1 MYTSDE
7 NELGA
12 LAERIA
18 HARILREHHVWEAVR
33 GLSIDVRGGRCDG
46 PWRFVELMEA
56 DAMLDAV
63 MLLTTLPEEG
73 RSIASIRNAGGRWT
87 CTVRCPPGAGRKT
100 AGTARAEH
108 ADLAAA
114 ILTSFILSH
123 VRPGR
128 GSGRQA
134 PSHRDNNWRSAS

>member
-1 MYTSDE
+1 MHTPDK
-7 NELGA
+7 NELDA
-12 LAERIA
+12 LAERIT

-33 GLSIDVRGGRCDG
+33 GLSIDVRAGRCDG

-87 CTVRCPPGAGRKT
+87 CTVRSPPGAGRKT
-100 AGTARAEH
+100 AGMARAEH
-108 ADLAAA
+108 TDLAAA

-123 VRPGR
+123 ARPGR
-128 GSGRQA
+128 GSGRQI
-134 PSHRDNNWRSAS
+134 SSRRDKNRRPAS